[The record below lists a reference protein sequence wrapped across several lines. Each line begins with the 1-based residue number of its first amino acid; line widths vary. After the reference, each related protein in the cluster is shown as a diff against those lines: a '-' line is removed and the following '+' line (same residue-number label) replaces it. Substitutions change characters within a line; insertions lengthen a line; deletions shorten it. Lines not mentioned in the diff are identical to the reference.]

1 MTSVLITLLMA
12 GVAVVISS
20 VVLVMVDLL
29 SEMD

>member
-1 MTSVLITLLMA
+1 MTSVLITVLMV

-29 SEMD
+29 SETD

>member
-12 GVAVVISS
+12 GVAIVISS